1 MINEE
6 LQKEVFEYWL
16 KMEKMQISAGGD
28 EGQVNAML
36 LQCEGG
42 PYEEIRQAAFD
53 LIPKLTKEL
62 DFLGRIIAD
71 LHDERQEAARLVELS
86 LENALMKKALDR
98 LLASY
103 KDGSIHDCLAMDLV
117 KLVDAVTFCDQV
129 RKTVK

>member
-1 MINEE
+1 MINEK

-16 KMEKMQISAGGD
+16 KMKEIKAEARTPGHLRRILTCW
-28 EGQVNAML
+28 EGQR
-36 LQCEGG
+36 
-42 PYEEIRQAAFD
+42 YEALREAAFA
-53 LIPKLTKEL
+53 LIPKLTEDL
-62 DFLGRIIAD
+62 DFANRIIAD